1 MNKSNKKVE
10 KKNKNIDVKKKT
22 ISNNESNKIKDI
34 NKKEIMEN
42 VIKEKNEQIINTNE
56 KEANNAIQNSVEKK
70 EDENMNDEVKKSGG
84 VNLDNNNK
92 KNVNN
97 INNNKNTKN
106 SKSDKSKKNNNIND
120 DKNKSNKK
128 NKNKKKIDKLD
139 LILSEFKN
147 EINVNDIQKNE
158 EKEEKV
164 EKNEKK
170 EDKEDYDIEKIKKN
184 IVLKEN
190 FIEEQNNSH
199 IRLLKNWPQ
208 VEKSFQTNPPTVPIE
223 LLFQNQNY
231 PVGEI
236 LDYKYVLSGKSLQEK
251 KEREKISMDYY
262 EDLRKAAEC
271 HRQVRKYIQTYIQPG
286 KKMIDIVQA
295 TERKTKELILAQKL
309 KCGWGF
315 PTGCSLNHC
324 AAHYTPNYGDETV
337 LKYDDV
343 CKLDFGVHVNGYI
356 IDCAFTIAFN
366 EKYDNLI
373 KATQDGTNTGIKE
386 AGIDARMC
394 DIGEAIQEA
403 IESYEIELNQKIY
416 PIKAISNLRGH
427 SINKYI
433 IHGGKCV
440 PIVKQKEKN
449 EIMEEGELFAIETF
463 ASTGKGYVTHEN
475 ECSHYMR
482 NPDKQFV
489 PIRLNSAKSLLKVIN
504 DNFDTLPF
512 CRRWLDDL
520 GQTRH
525 FMALKTLVD
534 LNIVEP
540 YPPLCDIK
548 NSYTSQME
556 HTILL
561 RPTCKEVLSRGPDF

>member
-1 MNKSNKKVE
+1 ML
-10 KKNKNIDVKKKT
+10 
-22 ISNNESNKIKDI
+22 
-34 NKKEIMEN
+34 
-42 VIKEKNEQIINTNE
+42 IIT
-56 KEANNAIQNSVEKK
+56 
-70 EDENMNDEVKKSGG
+70 
-84 VNLDNNNK
+84 
-92 KNVNN
+92 
-97 INNNKNTKN
+97 T
-106 SKSDKSKKNNNIND
+106 
-120 DKNKSNKK
+120 
-128 NKNKKKIDKLD
+128 KNKKK
-139 LILSEFKN
+139 S
-147 EINVNDIQKNE
+147 V
-158 EKEEKV
+158 
-164 EKNEKK
+164 
-170 EDKEDYDIEKIKKN
+170 
-184 IVLKEN
+184 
-190 FIEEQNNSH
+190 
-199 IRLLKNWPQ
+199 
-208 VEKSFQTNPPTVPIE
+208 QTSPATVPIE
-223 LLFQNQNY
+223 LVFQGENY

-236 LDYKYVLSGKSLQEK
+236 LEYKHVLSGKSLQEK
-251 KEREKISMDYY
+251 KEREKLNIDYY
-262 EDLRKAAEC
+262 DDLRKAAEC
-271 HRQVRKYIQTYIQPG
+271 HRQVRKYIQSYVKPG
-286 KKMIDIVQA
+286 RKMIDIVQE
-295 TERKTKELILAQKL
+295 TEKKTRELILSNKL

-324 AAHYTPNYGDETV
+324 AAHYTPNYGDNTV

-373 KATQDGTNTGIKE
+373 KATQDGTNVGIKE

-394 DIGEAIQEA
+394 DIGESIQEA
-403 IESYEIELNQKIY
+403 IESYEIELNQKVY

-440 PIVKQKEKN
+440 PIVRQKEKS

-463 ASTGKGYVTHEN
+463 ASTGKGYVTHDN

-489 PIRLNSAKSLLKVIN
+489 PIRLNSAKTLLKVIN
-504 DNFDTLPF
+504 ENFDTLPF
-512 CRRWLDDL
+512 CHRWLDDL

-548 NSYTSQME
+548 NSFTSQME